1 MLNKPVWI
9 ILFLICVQE
18 AVPRKVFAQSKLDYS
33 ICQNIDDTGHLKV
46 LPKEQ
51 FRLEDLCLCSDMVSL
66 ELRKRNLARL
76 SDCFENLIH
85 LTKLDLRKSTMGGF
99 PPVLLKMQ
107 SLEEL
112 SLAHTNINFLP
123 ENLYELNALRKLDLQ
138 GTSINVLPDGLEHIE
153 VIDFRMCDLNKETQ
167 DSMKEQYPDITF
179 FFPSPCNCHH

>member
-1 MLNKPVWI
+1 MQIKPDWI
-9 ILFLICVQE
+9 IMLMIFALSGNSS
-18 AVPRKVFAQSKLDYS
+18 ALSAQSRANRG
-33 ICQNIDDTGHLKV
+33 ICEKVDDEGYLKV
-46 LPKEQ
+46 HPKEAL
-51 FRLEDLCLCSDMVSL
+51 RLEDLCLCDDLVSL

-76 SDCFENLIH
+76 TDCFESLIH
-85 LTKLDLRKSTMGGF
+85 LKKLDLRKSTLSGF
-99 PPVLLKMQ
+99 PAILLKLQ

-123 ENLYELNALRKLDLQ
+123 ENLYELNSLRKLDLQ
-138 GTSINVLPDGLEHIE
+138 GTAINVLPDGLEHIE

>member
-1 MLNKPVWI
+1 
-9 ILFLICVQE
+9 VQE
-18 AVPRKVFAQSKLDYS
+18 AVPRKVFAQSRLDYS
-33 ICQNIDDTGHLKV
+33 FCQNIDDEGHLRV
-46 LPKEQ
+46 HPKEQ
-51 FRLEDLCLCSDMVSL
+51 IKLDDLCLCADLVSL

-76 SDCFENLIH
+76 TDCFENLVH
-85 LTKLDLRKSTMGGF
+85 LKRLDLRKSTMSGF

-153 VIDFRMCDLNKETQ
+153 IIDFRMCDLNKETQ
-167 DSMKEQYPDITF
+167 DSMKEQYPGITF